1 MGQDFFGII
10 RLFVVIIQLIVSVVS
25 GTRRRKEG
33 TTVNATTYA
42 FVFNDLGDIRVN
54 ARKPPTRKR

>member
-10 RLFVVIIQLIVSVVS
+10 RLFVVIVQLIVSVVF

-33 TTVNATTYA
+33 TTVNATTYV
-42 FVFNDLGDIRVN
+42 FVFLDNVG
-54 ARKPPTRKR
+54 KPPTQER